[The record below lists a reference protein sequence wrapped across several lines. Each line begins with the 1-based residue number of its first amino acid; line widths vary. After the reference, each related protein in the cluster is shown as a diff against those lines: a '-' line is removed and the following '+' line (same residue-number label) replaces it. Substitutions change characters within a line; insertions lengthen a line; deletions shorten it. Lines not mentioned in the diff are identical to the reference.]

1 VPVYPCRLCGETKE
15 LRESHILPGFV
26 FRWQKETSA
35 TGYLRSLQQPNRR
48 VQHGPKLPLL
58 CGHCEQRFNQW
69 ETEFAKRI
77 FHPMTQGDAA
87 RASYG
92 PWLLLFCASVSWRV
106 LVFFKEIINDF
117 DHIPTALLPTVER
130 AEIAWREFLLSSRPR
145 PQPHEQH
152 ILPLP
157 GGVIQSYTHS
167 NMPANINRYLF
178 RTPDISVAT
187 INKGAFTYSKLGP
200 FIILGFLVMPRPKQ
214 WVGTRVN
221 THGGILRPREYVMPK
236 PFDEFLF
243 DRANKA
249 ADVKGQISEKQTAK
263 IAEAYRANMDRA
275 AQSDLMRVIHQDV
288 QLFGRRAFKG
298 E

>member
-1 VPVYPCRLCGETKE
+1 MSVYPCRLCGKTKE

-35 TGYLRSLQQPNRR
+35 TGYLRSRQQPNRR
-48 VQHGPKLPLL
+48 VQDGRKLPLL
-58 CGHCEQRFNQW
+58 CGDCEQRFNQW

-77 FHPMTQGDAA
+77 FYLMTRGDAA

-130 AEIAWREFLLSSRPR
+130 AEITWREFLLGSRPH
-145 PQPHEQH
+145 PHEQH

-157 GGVIQSYTHS
+157 GEIIQSYTHS
-167 NMPANINRYLF
+167 DMPANINRYLF
-178 RTPDISVAT
+178 RTPDMSVPT
-187 INKGAFTYSKLGP
+187 INEGAFTYSKLGP
-200 FIILGFLVMPRPKQ
+200 FIILGFLAMPRPKQ
-214 WVGTRVN
+214 WVGIKVN
-221 THGGILRPREYVMPK
+221 THGGTLRPREYVMPSHSMNFSLTK
-236 PFDEFLF
+236 PTK
-243 DRANKA
+243 RT
-249 ADVKGQISEKQTAK
+249 SEKQTAK

-275 AQSDLMRVIHQDV
+275 A
-288 QLFGRRAFKG
+288 
-298 E
+298 